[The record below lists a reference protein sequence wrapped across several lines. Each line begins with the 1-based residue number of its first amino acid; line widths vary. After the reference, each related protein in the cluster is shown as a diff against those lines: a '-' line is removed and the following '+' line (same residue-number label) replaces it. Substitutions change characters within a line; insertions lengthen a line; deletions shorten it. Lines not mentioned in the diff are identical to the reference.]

1 MKKQPLALAVALAM
15 PTLGG
20 VQLAHANEQQ
30 VFQLGVVEVAG
41 KTMSS
46 SASPSATVVSEEE
59 MQARQDVSVADAL
72 ARQSGVILSSGSRRA
87 ESWAFIRGFDSR
99 QVTLNI
105 DGIPVYI
112 PYDGNIDLNRF
123 LVADLSQIVVSK
135 GLGSLLYGPNNMGG
149 SINLISRKPTKDLEG
164 KVSAGIGFGADGL
177 ASNDQSLQLGSKL
190 NSRFYVQGG
199 VSRSDVSSF
208 PLSGEFDA
216 VATQPS
222 GSRLQSQSLST
233 TGNIKLGYTPNATDE
248 YAISLYSTR
257 GNKGAPPYTGKVP
270 NNVVYWDWP
279 QWDKDSLYFISHTAM
294 GTGYLKSR
302 LYLDKFQN
310 ALTAYDDASYSK
322 VSKNSS
328 FRSRYDDSTQG
339 ASLEFGQPL
348 ANHLLKVAAFYKE
361 DKHRELDMAKD
372 APNTKLTDSPWLQY
386 RSETTALGIEDEWK
400 LSPQTRLSFG
410 YRKDWMR
417 VQQAEELSGNSVK
430 DMAIAGQKNLDN
442 LQAFVLHDWS
452 GVTLRAGMAQ
462 KGRYPS
468 IKEMYSY
475 RLGRAIPNANL
486 QAEQVL
492 HHELGASG
500 KLGSGKFDVALYYS
514 RVNDAIE
521 SISISPTLTQMQN
534 VGKAEHTGIDL
545 SFFQPLGKSF
555 AWQVNYGWLKK
566 DLSDKALVATGIP
579 EHRLLSSL
587 SWYARPD
594 TELML
599 DTEYAGK
606 RQTTTDGLRPVDEYT
621 LWHLRAQYDY
631 SKQTSVNVGI
641 YNLFDTNYQITE
653 GDPMPGRLG
662 RISVTHRF

>member
-1 MKKQPLALAVALAM
+1 MKQNLLSVAIALVF
-15 PTLGG
+15 T
-20 VQLAHANEQQ
+20 ANASFAAEQAQ

-41 KTMSS
+41 KALSS
-46 SASPSATVVSEEE
+46 SSSPSATVISEEE
-59 MQARQDVSVADAL
+59 MQSRQDVSVADAL

-123 LVADLSQIVVSK
+123 LVGDLSQIVVSK

-149 SINLISRKPTKDLEG
+149 SINLVSRKPTKDLEG

-177 ASNDQSLQLGSKL
+177 ASNDQSLQLGSRL
-190 NSRFYVQGG
+190 NNRFYLQAG

-222 GSRLQSQSLST
+222 GSRLQSHSQST

-279 QWDKDSLYFISHTAM
+279 QWDKDSLYFISHTAL
-294 GTGYLKSR
+294 GTGYVKSR
-302 LYLDKFQN
+302 FYLDKFQN
-310 ALTAYDDASYSK
+310 ALTAYDDASYTK
-322 VSKNSS
+322 VSKNAS

-339 ASLEFGQPL
+339 ANLEYGQPL
-348 ANHLLKVAAFYKE
+348 GNHLVKVAAFYKE

-372 APNTKLTDSPWLQY
+372 APNTKDSPWLQY

-400 LSPQTRLSFG
+400 LSAQTRLSFG

-417 VQQAEELSGNSVK
+417 VQQAEELAGNSVK

-442 LQAFVLHDWS
+442 LQAFVLHDLS
-452 GVTLRAGMAQ
+452 GITLRAGMAQ

-500 KLGSGKFDVALYYS
+500 KLGAGKFDVALYYS

-545 SFFQPLGKSF
+545 SLFQPLGKSF
-555 AWQVNYGWLKK
+555 AWQLNYGWLKK
-566 DLSDKALVATGIP
+566 DLSDKSLVATGIP

-587 SWYARPD
+587 SWYVRPD

-599 DTEYAGK
+599 DAEYSGK
-606 RQTTTDGLRPVDEYT
+606 RQTTTDGNRPVNEYT
-621 LWHLRAQYDY
+621 LWHLRVQYDY
-631 SKQTSVNVGI
+631 SKQTSFNLGV
-641 YNLFDTNYQITE
+641 YNLLDTNYQITE

-662 RISVTHRF
+662 RVSVTHRF